1 MQSRYQG
8 SQPAGL
14 IPVQVIWLVFYAI
27 AIIGALSVPRPAGEM
42 PEMATV
48 IDSTHESGVQ

>member
-8 SQPAGL
+8 SQPASL
-14 IPVQVIWLVFYAI
+14 FPVQVIWLVFYAI
-27 AIIGALSVPRPAGEM
+27 AIIGAVSVPWPAGEM

-48 IDSTHESGVQ
+48 IDNAHKSGVQ

>member
-1 MQSRYQG
+1 MQSRYQE
-8 SQPAGL
+8 SQPASL
-14 IPVQVIWLVFYAI
+14 FPVQVIWLVFYAI